1 MRKAREAMA
10 RSLEA
15 EVEAEKERLAREFEA
30 EMARAEKREAEME
43 RRVRS
48 EVESYYGE
56 RMRGDSEV

>member
-1 MRKAREAMA
+1 MRKAKEAMA

-15 EVEAEKERLAREFEA
+15 EVEAEKTRLTREFEA

-43 RRVRS
+43 RRVRN

-56 RMRGDSEV
+56 RMR

>member
-30 EMARAEKREAEME
+30 EMARAGKREAEME

-56 RMRGDSEV
+56 RMR

>member
-1 MRKAREAMA
+1 MRKTKDAMA

-15 EVEAEKERLAREFEA
+15 EVEAEKVRLTREFEA
-30 EMARAEKREAEME
+30 ELARVEKREAEME

-56 RMRGDSEV
+56 RMR

>member
-1 MRKAREAMA
+1 MA

-56 RMRGDSEV
+56 RMR

>member
-56 RMRGDSEV
+56 RMR

>member
-1 MRKAREAMA
+1 MA

-15 EVEAEKERLAREFEA
+15 EVEAEKARLAREFEA

-56 RMRGDSEV
+56 RMR

>member
-1 MRKAREAMA
+1 MA

-30 EMARAEKREAEME
+30 EMARAGKREAEME

-56 RMRGDSEV
+56 RMR

>member
-15 EVEAEKERLAREFEA
+15 EVEAEKARLAREFEA

-56 RMRGDSEV
+56 RMR